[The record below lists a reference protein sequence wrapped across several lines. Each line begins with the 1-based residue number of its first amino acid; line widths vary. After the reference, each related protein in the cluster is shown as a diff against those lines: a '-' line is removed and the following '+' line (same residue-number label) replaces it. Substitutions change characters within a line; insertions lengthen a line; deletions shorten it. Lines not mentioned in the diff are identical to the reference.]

1 MTTTQRK
8 TSPSTA
14 AKSATSYP
22 DTPEGRRARRAAAL
36 AKAAGIWKDRT
47 DIPKDGLEYQRMMR
61 EEWR

>member
-14 AKSATSYP
+14 AKSAPSYP